1 MWSTYEMYAVVRIGI
16 TITMMF
22 SRRNEKGKNPMWLQ
36 IDCYTLLPYF
46 FTLPFETKGKVDV
59 AQEVIKGFTPHTLQK
74 EEEIVFLI
82 KYFEHDIQSMGKISL
97 NSYIGGNVDPS
108 NCSFVHKFE
117 HIFYIILYLYLLH
130 RPWNIILIYLT

>member
-1 MWSTYEMYAVVRIGI
+1 MLHKKSLRA
-16 TITMMF
+16 
-22 SRRNEKGKNPMWLQ
+22 
-36 IDCYTLLPYF
+36 LLH
-46 FTLPFETKGKVDV
+46 
-59 AQEVIKGFTPHTLQK
+59 TPDKK

-97 NSYIGGNVDPS
+97 NGYTCGNVDPS

-130 RPWNIILIYLT
+130 RPWNTILIYLT

>member
-1 MWSTYEMYAVVRIGI
+1 MLHKKSLRA
-16 TITMMF
+16 
-22 SRRNEKGKNPMWLQ
+22 
-36 IDCYTLLPYF
+36 LLH
-46 FTLPFETKGKVDV
+46 
-59 AQEVIKGFTPHTLQK
+59 TPDKK